1 MNVLVFGSNGLLG
14 SNLKKLVNENNEFDK
29 LNWDFSTREDVDL
42 FSYEQTREKIKSFK
56 PDVIINAAAK
66 VGGINANNENK
77 TSFMIENLKINL
89 NIYEACTKI
98 EPIKI
103 INMGSSCIYPLDAV
117 NPIKENS
124 IMTGKLEP
132 TNSAFAMAKL
142 SSIELGYAVSS
153 EFGHTVINIIPTN
166 LYGPYDK
173 FSEFD
178 SHVIPGLIFRMHSS
192 KIKKNNK
199 FKIWGSGKP
208 LREFLHAED
217 LADALLFIIG
227 NNINKDLIN
236 VGSGKEIP
244 ISELAILIKEI
255 IGYKGE
261 LIFDKSMPEGKKR
274 KLIDSS
280 EIFSLGWKPKISLED
295 GIKNTYKWY
304 LNNLSSTL

>member
-14 SNLKKLVNENNEFDK
+14 SNLKKLVNENNEFEK

-42 FSYEQTREKIKSFK
+42 FSYEQTKEKIKSFK
-56 PDVIINAAAK
+56 PDIIINAAAK

-132 TNSAFAMAKL
+132 TNSAYAMAKL

-153 EFGHTVINIIPTN
+153 EFGHNVINIIPTN

-192 KIKKNNK
+192 KIKKDNK

-244 ISELAILIKEI
+244 ISELALLIKEI

-261 LIFDKSMPEGKKR
+261 LIFDKSMPDGKER

>member
-14 SNLKKLVNENNEFDK
+14 SNLKKLVNENNEFEK

-42 FSYEQTREKIKSFK
+42 FSYEQTKEKIKSFK
-56 PDVIINAAAK
+56 PDVIINTAAK

-132 TNSAFAMAKL
+132 TNSAYAMAKL
-142 SSIELGYAVSS
+142 SSIELGNAVSS
-153 EFGHTVINIIPTN
+153 EFGHNVINIIPTN

-178 SHVIPGLIFRMHSS
+178 SHVIPGLIFRMHNS
-192 KIKKNNK
+192 KIKKDNK
-199 FKIWGSGKP
+199 FKIWGSGNP

-217 LADALLFIIG
+217 LADALLFIVG

-244 ISELAILIKEI
+244 ISELALLIKEI

-261 LIFDKSMPEGKKR
+261 LIFDKSMPDGKKR